1 MKIENSKVIDIP
13 LWGAGY
19 KSGKQEGEDLKHAK
33 IYYFIKK
40 KAYALSS
47 RVHACACRFFCSP
60 SPLFCRSL
68 FGTRS
73 PRQRSEGYRTL
84 QI

>member
-1 MKIENSKVIDIP
+1 MKIEKNKVIDVP

-47 RVHACACRFFCSP
+47 RVRACACRLFFGRT
-60 SPLFCRSL
+60 SPLFCRSR

-73 PRQRSEGYRTL
+73 PRQRSEG
-84 QI
+84 